1 MDAKS
6 LLSKPNLKR
15 MISLYRLVLKTN
27 KQALPFYLVGLCDQ
41 AVVTDFRHARDHYS
55 NTQFQAFVQRYVLLV
70 IDKLRW

>member
-1 MDAKS
+1 M
-6 LLSKPNLKR
+6 
-15 MISLYRLVLKTN
+15 KTN

-41 AVVTDFRHARDHYS
+41 AAVTDFRHARDHYS